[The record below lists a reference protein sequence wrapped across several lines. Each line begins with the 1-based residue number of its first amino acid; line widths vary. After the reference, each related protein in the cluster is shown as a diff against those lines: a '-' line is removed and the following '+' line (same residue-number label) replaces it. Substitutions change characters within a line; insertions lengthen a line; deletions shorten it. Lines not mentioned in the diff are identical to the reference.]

1 MYNIIIVNIQEANM
15 KIKTGKLLVAVAAT
29 AALVTS
35 LVKDKKD
42 REKKDN
48 E

>member
-1 MYNIIIVNIQEANM
+1 M

-35 LVKDKKD
+35 LVKDRKD